1 MVARSELGAPVAG
14 ERKGITYE
22 AIVKVALEELVR
34 KGELAGTVFW
44 NEKPHDMTIEPD
56 FTVGPDKDHPTH
68 VFLVTHSGAAG
79 NSHMKFWRNIGELA
93 EAKFRL
99 AKPARV
105 YSIAFDSV
113 IKEDLK
119 ELQGAAF
126 DGQLLVGD
134 ADYGRRLQGWVE
146 ANSPGLPKDGDEKVD
161 AIRDAMKDRSRAD
174 NPKPLIDELVRDLSM
189 LVATSRTVL
198 DALWT
203 MERKRAPG
211 CAPTARDTFLR
222 RGVGKLLLLD
232 HPDDVDSSG
241 RFKKGVPADV
251 VDSLKTMGL
260 AGNSIGGPRVTDPQM
275 LWALRSLSSDALAD
289 LHKARTIDRVAEWI
303 DSLRTLAGVGD
314 QLAYMAKHWSDMTTG
329 AGLYSHLTRCHLNPH
344 ALCPTAVPA
353 GSKRVWLFHVIVEWI
368 KLAEGTRTA
377 FGLAVL
383 VDDLDRLTTDRSHRS
398 NVRAILGREP
408 RWLAKHTL
416 GLGLTDWHSAP
427 SKQHFA
433 FADDDLAR
441 VADVLARKL
450 KETKAPDPAS
460 DASRVAKALVQ
471 TVLEAKLLTYRNFK
485 PFEMLLESE
494 LKKVGLVGALEVA
507 VRACFA
513 EAASAAGAH
522 LDPRSS
528 GTTVMRVKNTLINW
542 QSASDEGRDHKKKEL
557 CGRAPA
563 LRYSWDAK
571 NGRYVGRPN
580 TDKLLLIVDGT
591 WRQDDLDAL
600 VRAGWDEVFY
610 PDEMDKLVQAIV

>member
-1 MVARSELGAPVAG
+1 MAG

-22 AIVKVALEELVR
+22 AIVRVALEDLVR
-34 KGELAGTVFW
+34 KGKLTGTVFW
-44 NEKPHDMTIEPD
+44 NEKPDAMTIEPD
-56 FTVGPDKDHPTH
+56 FTIGADKNHPTH
-68 VFLVTHSGAAG
+68 VFLVTHSGSAKD
-79 NSHMKFWRNIGELA
+79 SEKKFWRNIGELA
-93 EAKFRL
+93 EAKVRL
-99 AKPARV
+99 TSPARV

-113 IKEDLK
+113 IKADLK
-119 ELQGAAF
+119 ALQGAVF

-134 ADYGRRLQGWVE
+134 ADYGRRLQWWVE

-161 AIRDAMKDRSRAD
+161 AIRDAIKDRSRAD
-174 NPKPLIDELVRDLSM
+174 NPKSLVDELVRDLGK
-189 LVATSRTVL
+189 LVATSRTEL

-211 CAPTARDTFLR
+211 RAPAARDTFLR

-251 VDSLKTMGL
+251 VESLKTMGL

-275 LWALRSLSSDALAD
+275 LWALRSLSSDALAE
-289 LHKARTIDRVAEWI
+289 LHKARTIDRAAEWI

-329 AGLYSHLTRCHLNPH
+329 AGLYGHLTRCHLNPH
-344 ALCPTAVPA
+344 ALCSAAVAA
-353 GSKRVWLFHVIVEWI
+353 GSKRVWLYHLIVEWV
-368 KLAEGTRTA
+368 KLADGTRTEFGVAA
-377 FGLAVL
+377 FIAA
-383 VDDLDRLTTDRSHRS
+383 LTELRS
-398 NVRAILGREP
+398 NVAHQREVKQILGRAPEW
-408 RWLAKHTL
+408 RSEETVRL
-416 GLGLTDWHSAP
+416 GLQDWQSAHSGQ
-427 SKQHFA
+427 KFT
-433 FADDDLAR
+433 FKDDDLAR
-441 VADVLARKL
+441 VADALARKL

-460 DASRVAKALVQ
+460 DARRMTEALVQ

-485 PFEMLLESE
+485 PFEMLLERE
-494 LKKVGLVGALEVA
+494 LKKAGLVGSLEVA

-513 EAASAAGAH
+513 DAASAAGAK

-528 GTTVMRVKNTLINW
+528 GTTVMRVKKTLINW
-542 QSASDEGRDHKKKEL
+542 QAAHHSHTNDKRKEL

-571 NGRYVGRPN
+571 KGRYVGRPS

-600 VRAGWDEVFY
+600 ARAGWDEIFY
-610 PDEMDKLVQAIV
+610 PDEMDKLVKAIV